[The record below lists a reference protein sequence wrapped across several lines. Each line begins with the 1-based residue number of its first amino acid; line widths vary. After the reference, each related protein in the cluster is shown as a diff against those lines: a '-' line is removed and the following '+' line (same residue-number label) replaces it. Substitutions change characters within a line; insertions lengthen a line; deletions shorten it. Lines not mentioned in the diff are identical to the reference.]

1 MLVTTVGAGSA
12 SAFFSF
18 FLTGVFFFVVVVF
31 FFFFL
36 TCEGPA
42 SSCVGFFL
50 HVATKLHLVDMS

>member
-12 SAFFSF
+12 SAFF
-18 FLTGVFFFVVVVF
+18 FLTGVFFFVVVV